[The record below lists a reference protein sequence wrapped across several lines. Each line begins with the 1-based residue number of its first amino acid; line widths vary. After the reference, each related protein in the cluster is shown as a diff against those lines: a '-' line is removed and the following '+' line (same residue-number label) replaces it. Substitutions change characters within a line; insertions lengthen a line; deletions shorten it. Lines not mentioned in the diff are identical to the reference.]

1 MKILHLTGDHVDQG
15 GILSVI
21 RQIQE
26 ASQGLGWDHTL
37 WAHSEFKQTRAPEL
51 KIIRSPQAIAD
62 SASHLSLFK
71 SAIASF
77 LELRHL
83 LNSRDY
89 DVIHAHSRG
98 AFLISAFHSLT
109 SRRPILFTN
118 HTYAN
123 RTRMYRWGAGLKSMH
138 TVALSPAMKRH
149 YGYEKLSQKQRPSR
163 VHIISACCA
172 DRQFDQPLKSD
183 FQFSSGDPLLRLVG
197 VGILARWKRWD
208 LAIDAIAKLPEAFRK
223 RIQLD
228 IWGPTPPDEDSQA
241 FEKELKNQI
250 MSQGVTDQ
258 VQLKGSTNQVNEK
271 LQAADLFIIP
281 STNEPCSVA
290 LMEAL
295 ALGQPALASRS
306 GGNVDILDEEKT
318 GLLFEPD
325 SSSDLAEQI
334 IRVLKGE
341 WQPFPADQIRE
352 SVRKRSAS
360 QITQEY
366 RKIYEQLA
374 GW

>member
-1 MKILHLTGDHVDQG
+1 
-15 GILSVI
+15 
-21 RQIQE
+21 
-26 ASQGLGWDHTL
+26 
-37 WAHSEFKQTRAPEL
+37 
-51 KIIRSPQAIAD
+51 
-62 SASHLSLFK
+62 
-71 SAIASF
+71 
-77 LELRHL
+77 
-83 LNSRDY
+83 
-89 DVIHAHSRG
+89 
-98 AFLISAFHSLT
+98 
-109 SRRPILFTN
+109 
-118 HTYAN
+118 
-123 RTRMYRWGAGLKSMH
+123 
-138 TVALSPAMKRH
+138 
-149 YGYEKLSQKQRPSR
+149 
-163 VHIISACCA
+163 
-172 DRQFDQPLKSD
+172 
-183 FQFSSGDPLLRLVG
+183 
-197 VGILARWKRWD
+197 
-208 LAIDAIAKLPEAFRK
+208 
-223 RIQLD
+223 
-228 IWGPTPPDEDSQA
+228 
-241 FEKELKNQI
+241 

-271 LQAADLFIIP
+271 LQAAYLFIIP